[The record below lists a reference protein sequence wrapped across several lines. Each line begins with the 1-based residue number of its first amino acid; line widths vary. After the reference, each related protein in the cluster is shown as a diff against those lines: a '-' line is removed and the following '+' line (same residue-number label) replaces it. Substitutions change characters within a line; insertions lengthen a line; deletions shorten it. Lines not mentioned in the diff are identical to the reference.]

1 MTSSSLHKNMF
12 GYQIVATVKFLF
24 VIAVIAISAYPL
36 TLSAQGDLLITPR
49 RVVFEG
55 NRQRQEITLANT
67 GQDTARYSISF
78 VQYRMTEEGGFEQIE
93 SPDPGQLFADAYLRF
108 FPRTVTLAPN
118 ESQVV
123 RMQLRRLPDMVDGEY
138 RSHMYFRAVPDERP
152 LGEEDILSDT
162 TAIGIRLV
170 PIFGITIP
178 VIIRI
183 GDLNAGIKLSNLALH
198 QKEDAPPDFSLTMNR
213 EGNQSVY
220 GDLTINYV
228 PASGEPIEVGV
239 VRGIAVYTPNSK
251 RNFTMQLRQP
261 DGVDYSSGKLVVRYS
276 SASEARPEMYDEK
289 ELLLNR

>member
-1 MTSSSLHKNMF
+1 MC
-12 GYQIVATVKFLF
+12 GYQIFATVKFLF
-24 VIAVIAISAYPL
+24 VIVVITMSAYPL
-36 TLSAQGDLLITPR
+36 TLNAQGDLLITPR

-78 VQYRMTEEGGFEQIE
+78 VQYRMSEEGGFEQIE

-123 RMQLRRLPDMVDGEY
+123 RMQLRRLPDMVEGEY
-138 RSHMYFRAVPDERP
+138 RSHMYFRAVPDEKP

-183 GDLNAGIKLSNLALH
+183 GELEAGVKLSNLALK
-198 QKEDAPPDFSLTMNR
+198 QNEDAPPEFSLTMNR

-220 GDLTINYV
+220 GDLTIDYV
-228 PASGEPIEVGV
+228 PPGGEPIEVGV

-251 RNFTMQLRQP
+251 RNFTMQLQQP
-261 DGVDYSSGKLVVRYS
+261 VGVDYSSGKLVVRYS
-276 SASEARPEMYDEK
+276 SASEARPEMYDEQ
-289 ELLLNR
+289 ELLLNK